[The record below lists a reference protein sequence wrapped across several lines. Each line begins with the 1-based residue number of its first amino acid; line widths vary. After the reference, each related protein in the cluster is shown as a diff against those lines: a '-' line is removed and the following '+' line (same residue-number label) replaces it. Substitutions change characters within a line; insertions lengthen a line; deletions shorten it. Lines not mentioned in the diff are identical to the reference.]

1 MSGPC
6 LYKLPQIGEG
16 SMQIVAVF
24 HQRRDASP
32 LDERLNR
39 LRSSRSLPAAAG
51 EGRLAANIAGFAR
64 LLRSAGMPIG
74 TQKLLEATEAV
85 MAAGPGDPKVLYWTL
100 HAVFVSRPSERELFN
115 QAFHLIWRDP
125 GYVQQ
130 LLSVMVPN
138 LRGSGAP
145 RDAMPRRLADS
156 LFLRRDAHH
165 AVERDLF
172 EFDARGTAADL
183 EVLAT
188 KDFEQMTADEL
199 RLVRHTLAALAQ
211 TLAKRRTRRY
221 SGRGNGGGRRLDMRR
236 MLRQAGSRGAE
247 GMLPLYKER
256 QRRAPPL
263 VVICDISGSMDSYAR
278 LFLHFLYGL
287 INGGERVGA
296 FLFGTR
302 LTNVTRILR
311 DRDPDTAIAKAAGA
325 VRDGRAA
332 RASAKAFIPST
343 RHGHAG
349 CLGRMQRCSC
359 SPTALTGRRA
369 KASRARRGAFALHAA
384 RLSGS
389 IRSCDTAPMRPWPPG
404 AAELDRSVSEMR
416 PCHNLRSLADL
427 AMVLSGSKGEPVRLA
442 GKRRVSA

>member
-1 MSGPC
+1 MT
-6 LYKLPQIGEG
+6 
-16 SMQIVAVF
+16 
-24 HQRRDASP
+24 
-32 LDERLNR
+32 
-39 LRSSRSLPAAAG
+39 RSSRSLPAAAG

-325 VRDGRAA
+325 VRDWSGGTRIGESLHTFNKAWA
-332 RASAKAFIPST
+332 RRVLGQNATVLLFTDGLDRTAGEGIAREARRLRASCRAFIWLNPLL
-343 RHGHAG
+343 RY
-349 CLGRMQRCSC
+349 
-359 SPTALTGRRA
+359 RA
-369 KASRARRGAFALHAA
+369 YAPLAS
-384 RLSGS
+384 
-389 IRSCDTAPMRPWPPG
+389 G

>member
-1 MSGPC
+1 
-6 LYKLPQIGEG
+6 
-16 SMQIVAVF
+16 
-24 HQRRDASP
+24 
-32 LDERLNR
+32 
-39 LRSSRSLPAAAG
+39 
-51 EGRLAANIAGFAR
+51 
-64 LLRSAGMPIG
+64 
-74 TQKLLEATEAV
+74 

-325 VRDGRAA
+325 VRDWSGGTRIGESLHTFNKAWA
-332 RASAKAFIPST
+332 RRVLGQNATVLLFTDGLDRTAGEGIAREARRLRASCRAFIWLNPLL
-343 RHGHAG
+343 RY
-349 CLGRMQRCSC
+349 
-359 SPTALTGRRA
+359 RA
-369 KASRARRGAFALHAA
+369 YAPLAS
-384 RLSGS
+384 
-389 IRSCDTAPMRPWPPG
+389 G